1 MRLFSN
7 NTQFEDHNLQP
18 FYGITCGDGQH
29 VVSGGCFTDS
39 EGKEPVHIS
48 LTTVVRDLEDGKQIP
63 KAGQY
68 HITEDKVKGSPST
81 QFQLASSLAINAL
94 TH

>member
-7 NTQFEDHNLQP
+7 NTQFEDHNLQL
-18 FYGITCGDGQH
+18 FYGDGQH

-48 LTTVVRDLEDGKQIP
+48 LTTIVGDLDDGTQIP

-68 HITEDKVKGSPST
+68 HTT
-81 QFQLASSLAINAL
+81 ASSLPP
-94 TH
+94 H